1 MLKRIIPLIPWL
13 LLCLLYT
20 PLIKSLYTMNWASV
34 DYTHAY
40 FILPVSLWLTWR
52 MRERVA
58 GLIQSRNTA
67 HERTP
72 GYALPI
78 LLAGLF
84 LCLLGWRQG
93 YISIQTFSL
102 IPVLFGLTGY
112 LYGAGLMRLLAFP
125 IAYLLLMVPPPMN
138 VLDSITLPM
147 RHGISVVTEFLL
159 KTAGYG
165 ITRDGLLL
173 SIGGHEIYMGAPCS
187 GFRSLITMISLGLAY
202 VYIGKSAVKKKV
214 VLLASIVPLALLGNL
229 IRVVGMCLVSFYL
242 GDAAGV
248 KYHDYSGFIIFLVL
262 IMGLIGLENLLEK
275 AWK

>member
-1 MLKRIIPLIPWL
+1 
-13 LLCLLYT
+13 
-20 PLIKSLYTMNWASV
+20 
-34 DYTHAY
+34 
-40 FILPVSLWLTWR
+40 
-52 MRERVA
+52 
-58 GLIQSRNTA
+58 
-67 HERTP
+67 
-72 GYALPI
+72 
-78 LLAGLF
+78 
-84 LCLLGWRQG
+84 
-93 YISIQTFSL
+93 
-102 IPVLFGLTGY
+102 
-112 LYGAGLMRLLAFP
+112 MRLLAFP